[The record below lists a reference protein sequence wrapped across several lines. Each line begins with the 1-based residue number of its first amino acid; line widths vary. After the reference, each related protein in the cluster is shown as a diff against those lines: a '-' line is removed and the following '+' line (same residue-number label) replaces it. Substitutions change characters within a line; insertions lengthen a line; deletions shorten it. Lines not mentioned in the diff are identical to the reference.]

1 MSILSRG
8 ATLEAQGATVYRNAQ
23 EMASAWMRNVRSR
36 SPIMLRSQHVRVAT
50 TRGRGSE
57 AQTGS
62 SSFSARFNVRLR
74 RLLYIQPGCRS
85 LLRHHTLCLLLC
97 VLAAHQGGPRHE
109 GSPRPRL
116 IRLLRHHTTVSPLTV
131 TMAHTKAALREE
143 WNASSDWG
151 DNCIFSYRPAIRR
164 VEVCDESIIMIGCVH
179 ANAVNCG

>member
-1 MSILSRG
+1 MCPSCSSRVT
-8 ATLEAQGATVYRNAQ
+8 TLEAQGATVYRNAQ

-116 IRLLRHHTTVSPLTV
+116 IRLLRHHTTVSPLTSHRHHG
-131 TMAHTKAALREE
+131 THE
-143 WNASSDWG
+143 SSTQG
-151 DNCIFSYRPAIRR
+151 R
-164 VEVCDESIIMIGCVH
+164 VECIVRLGRQLYILISAGYP
-179 ANAVNCG
+179 ARRSL

>member
-1 MSILSRG
+1 MSILFVARHYTGSTG
-8 ATLEAQGATVYRNAQ
+8 CNCLPQCTG
-23 EMASAWMRNVRSR
+23 NVIGLDANVGSR

-131 TMAHTKAALREE
+131 IIRLTQKQHSGKGRMHRQTGATIVYSHIGRLSG
-143 WNASSDWG
+143 ASKSVM
-151 DNCIFSYRPAIRR
+151 SQ
-164 VEVCDESIIMIGCVH
+164 SS
-179 ANAVNCG
+179 